1 MSKIVISGYY
11 GFGNA
16 GDEAMLSAILEA
28 IYKVLPYAKITVISG
43 NPTETKR
50 KHGVNAVPRLAPLQV
65 FRAISECDILIS
77 GGGSLLQDI
86 TSKRSL
92 YYYLA
97 VISLAKFLG
106 KKVMLYAQ
114 GIGPLLRQSA
124 KKSVAKVVNT
134 VDYITVR
141 DEISKNELLSLGVT
155 KPTIEV
161 TADAVLSMHPV
172 DPTIGKRLLKDYQLQ
187 GSKPC
192 IGVSVRSWKDK
203 VSYRK
208 TMAETLDKIVRQYDA
223 HVVFIPMQYPD
234 DAQESQ
240 EIADLMDEK
249 AIVLQQSYTTTELL
263 SLTGIM
269 DIVVGVRLHAL
280 VFASLMEKA
289 VVGVSYDP
297 KIDSFL
303 HMIDKEAVSQLDP
316 LDGDALYTELSR
328 LLDNPHLNDHSLQR
342 IRELREIS
350 LRNAHR
356 AFALLEKAEK
366 EKKHH

>member
-28 IYKVLPYAKITVISG
+28 IAKVLPFAKITVISG
-43 NPTETKR
+43 NPKETEK
-50 KHGVNAVPRLAPLQV
+50 KHGVHAVPRLAPLKV
-65 FRAISECDILIS
+65 YKAIADCDILIS
-77 GGGSLLQDI
+77 GGGSLLQDV

-106 KKVMLYAQ
+106 KTVMLYAQ
-114 GIGPLLRQSA
+114 GIGPLLRPSA
-124 KKSVAKVVNT
+124 KKAVGKVVNM

-141 DEISKNELLSLGVT
+141 DEISKKELLSLGVDR
-155 KPTIEV
+155 PTIEV

-172 DPTIGKRLLKDYQLQ
+172 DLTIGKRLLKDYQLQ
-187 GSKPC
+187 GVKPC

-203 VSYRK
+203 INYRQ
-208 TMAETLDKIVRQYDA
+208 TMAETLDKIIRNYDA

-234 DAQESQ
+234 DAKESQ
-240 EIADLMDEK
+240 AVADLMTEK
-249 AIVLQQSYTTTELL
+249 AIVLDQSYTTTELL
-263 SLTGIM
+263 SLTGNM
-269 DIVVGVRLHAL
+269 DIVLGVRLHAL

-289 VVGVSYDP
+289 VVGISYDP

-303 HMIDKEAVSQLDP
+303 HMIHKEPISQLEP
-316 LDGDALYTELSR
+316 LDGEALYQEISR
-328 LLDNPHLNDHSLQR
+328 LIENPHLNDNSLQR
-342 IRELREIS
+342 IRQLREIS

-356 AFALLEKAEK
+356 ALELLEKA
-366 EKKHH
+366 KKQKKNH